1 MNCGMSIVK
10 YVLFIFNLLC
20 ALCGIALLTIGIIV
34 LLRASELEKLFGD
47 YNAIA
52 APILLIILGSV
63 VFVIAFFGCC
73 GAIRE
78 SHCLTMTYASFLLIL
93 IIGQIVIA
101 AITFAFA
108 GDIATAM
115 TKAFDRIFHEQNLDV
130 NRELVDTVQSQLECC
145 GLAGPNDWVNIPQN
159 IPPSCCAAGITD
171 CHAGNAFRTG
181 CTEALNDWV
190 DISKHIIAWVALGV
204 AAVELVAL
212 IFACCLGN
220 HIRNERRRSNY

>member
-1 MNCGMSIVK
+1 MGLNCGMSLVK

-34 LLRASELEKLFGD
+34 LVNAADLEKLFGD

-78 SHCLTMTYASFLLIL
+78 SHCLTMTYATFLLIL

-108 GDIATAM
+108 GDISTAM
-115 TKAFDRIFHEQNLDV
+115 TKAFERIFNEQHVDV

-145 GLAGPNDWVNIPQN
+145 GVNGPGDWVTAIPS
-159 IPPSCCAAGITD
+159 SCCAPGVTNCGYD
-171 CHAGNAFRTG
+171 NAFRTG
-181 CTEALNDWV
+181 CNAALADWV

-204 AAVELVAL
+204 AVIQLVAL

-220 HIRNERRRSNY
+220 HIRNDRRRYA

>member
-1 MNCGMSIVK
+1 MNCGMSLVK

-34 LLRASELEKLFGD
+34 LVNAADLEKLFGD

-78 SHCLTMTYASFLLIL
+78 SHCLTMTYAAFMLIL

-108 GDIATAM
+108 GDIASVM
-115 TKAFDRIFHEQNLDV
+115 TKTFDRIFLEQDNVQV
-130 NRELVDTVQSQLECC
+130 NRELVDTVQMNLQCC
-145 GLAGPNDWVNIPQN
+145 GPRGPADWTPQIGP
-159 IPPSCCAAGITD
+159 IPPSCCESGVSQ
-171 CHAGNAFRTG
+171 CNAGNAFQTG
-181 CTEALNDWV
+181 CIAALEDWV
-190 DISKHIIAWVALGV
+190 DMSKHIIAWVALGV
-204 AAVELVAL
+204 ALIQLVAL

-220 HIRNERRRSNY
+220 HIRNERRRYA

>member
-1 MNCGMSIVK
+1 MGVSCGMSIVK

-34 LLRASELEKLFGD
+34 LLKASELEKLFGD

-78 SHCLTMTYASFLLIL
+78 SHCLTMTYATFLLIL

-115 TKAFDRIFHEQNLDV
+115 TKAFERIFHEQNLDV
-130 NRELVDTVQSQLECC
+130 NRELVVTVQSQLECC
-145 GLAGPNDWVNIPQN
+145 GLAGPQDWGTDV
-159 IPPSCCAAGITD
+159 PPSCCAPGTANCNII
-171 CHAGNAFRTG
+171 NAFQVG
-181 CTEALNDWV
+181 CTSALEDWV
-190 DISKHIIAWVALGV
+190 DMSKHIIAWVALGV
-204 AAVELVAL
+204 AVIQLVAL

-220 HIRNERRRSNY
+220 HIRNERRRYA

>member
-1 MNCGMSIVK
+1 MSIVK
-10 YVLFIFNLLC
+10 YILFIFNLLC
-20 ALCGIALLTIGIIV
+20 AICGIALLTIGIIV
-34 LLRASELEKLFGD
+34 LLRASEFEKLFGD
-47 YNAIA
+47 YNAIV

-78 SHCLTMTYASFLLIL
+78 SHCLTMTYASFMLIL

-115 TKAFDRIFHEQNLDV
+115 TKAFDRIFHEQNLNV
-130 NRELVDTVQSQLECC
+130 NRELVDTIQTNLECC
-145 GLAGPNDWVNIPQN
+145 GLTGPHDWNTISQPV
-159 IPPSCCAAGITD
+159 PPSCCAQGTAD
-171 CHAGNAFRTG
+171 CNQNNAFRLG
-181 CTEALNDWV
+181 CTAALEDWV
-190 DISKHIIAWVALGV
+190 DMSKNVIAWVALGV

-220 HIRNERRRSNY
+220 HIRNERRRYA